1 MRTIAALTALLV
13 CAGAWAQD
21 AEEPAE
27 AVKVLGFTFGEPPP
41 EDAVLL
47 GDAGRYRRYDLKHR
61 WCKSLFAITDN
72 GRVVSVNCFPNDP
85 VAMLSLLKSRYGPPQ
100 ESGGISTWFTPYGTA
115 IITETDGLDVVLWV
129 RAAIYDEIFAARRA
143 HEQAVLA
150 LMHATEAA
158 IDAKIAE
165 LENAEG
171 EDF

>member
-1 MRTIAALTALLV
+1 MRILTALIALLV

-72 GRVVSVNCFPNDP
+72 GRVVSVECFPKERDT
-85 VAMLSLLKSRYGPPQ
+85 MLSLLKSRYGPPL
-100 ESGGISTWFTPYGTA
+100 ESGGTSNWFTPYGTA
-115 IITETDGLDVVLWV
+115 IITETDGLDAVLWV
-129 RAAIYDEIFAARRA
+129 RAAIYDELFAAK
-143 HEQAVLA
+143 HSDINN
-150 LMHATEAA
+150 AA
-158 IDAKIAE
+158 
-165 LENAEG
+165 
-171 EDF
+171 